1 MWVSG
6 VKYEQFRQLKVKKQ
20 IKMKVRE
27 VEICENVENPLLVCT
42 VDDQISMMIYV
53 NLNVV

>member
-27 VEICENVENPLLVCT
+27 VEIYENVENLLLVCT